1 MQNVMG
7 FLQNQKIELNVVHE
21 KTDAGFRR
29 EAAMYF
35 TAAMLQNPNCP
46 LSHQRLVS
54 VAIECADELIK
65 QLNEKK

>member
-1 MQNVMG
+1 MQKVTG
-7 FLQNQKIELNVVHE
+7 FLQNQKIELNVHE

-29 EAAMYF
+29 EAAMNF

-65 QLNEKK
+65 QLNEKN